1 MPAKIITLSQKDQDL
16 LRAALTRAQHSLLA
30 PDDSVSREQ
39 KEVTMIARIKD
50 LKDRLL
56 V

>member
-16 LRAALTRAQHSLLA
+16 LRLALNRAIEDFAGLA
-30 PDDSVSREQ
+30 ESFRGHDMDAD
-39 KEVTMIARIKD
+39 TAARIKD
-50 LKDRLL
+50 LKERL

>member
-16 LRAALTRAQHSLLA
+16 LRVALLRAVDPVWREAAPELT
-30 PDDSVSREQ
+30 
-39 KEVTMIARIKD
+39 ARIKD
-50 LKDRLL
+50 LKERL

>member
-16 LRAALTRAQHSLLA
+16 LRVALTRAIGEEIRWVNPHEETDL
-30 PDDSVSREQ
+30 
-39 KEVTMIARIKD
+39 IGRIKD

>member
-16 LRAALTRAQHSLLA
+16 LRVALTRIIKNAETYPEHITC
-30 PDDSVSREQ
+30 DDAALVE
-39 KEVTMIARIKD
+39 RIKN
-50 LKDRLL
+50 LKERL